1 MFYFNV
7 VIQGFEGQYK
17 KIKNMKENLEHERHV
32 LFYGSSKYSCY
43 KKNVNFEKRT
53 NIGFDIYYSRF
64 MDQNNPE

>member
-1 MFYFNV
+1 MSAMFYFMDLV
-7 VIQGFEGQYK
+7 STPAI
-17 KIKNMKENLEHERHV
+17 
-32 LFYGSSKYSCY
+32 

>member
-43 KKNVNFEKRT
+43 KKKC
-53 NIGFDIYYSRF
+53 
-64 MDQNNPE
+64 